1 MSMANDEKGALARA
15 RIIPF
20 REQGRGTDLPEE
32 SPPFFSA
39 RRLEELPPFPSLS
52 DNNDAIKKAEEIQ
65 KWRALLDRAE
75 RFRL

>member
-20 REQGRGTDLPEE
+20 QEQGRGTDFPEE
-32 SPPFFSA
+32 SPSFFPA
-39 RRLEELPPFPSLS
+39 RRLEELQPFPSLS
-52 DNNDAIKKAEEIQ
+52 DSDAVRKAEEIQ
-65 KWRALLDRAE
+65 KWRALLERAE